1 MPGTCPRCSKAVYF
15 AEEVKAL
22 GTVYHRLCF
31 NCSNCKKMLD
41 SGSIAE
47 HEDNI
52 YCKSCYGKSFG
63 PKGYGYGGGAGTL
76 SMDSGSITKPERSVT
91 PDKKIQVAAKPSK
104 LSPGTGPT
112 STKPKPKFGGGD
124 ICPKC
129 NKTVYFAEAMKADG
143 STWHKTCFTCNQCN
157 KNLDS
162 SLVCEREGKVYC
174 KSCYGKNFGPK
185 GVGYGIGAGALQ
197 TT

>member
-1 MPGTCPRCSKAVYF
+1 MVTVVEPVHCQWMVAVSP
-15 AEEVKAL
+15 
-22 GTVYHRLCF
+22 
-31 NCSNCKKMLD
+31 NQ
-41 SGSIAE
+41 
-47 HEDNI
+47 
-52 YCKSCYGKSFG
+52 
-63 PKGYGYGGGAGTL
+63 
-76 SMDSGSITKPERSVT
+76 SVVWLL
-91 PDKKIQVAAKPSK
+91 IRRSK
-104 LSPGTGPT
+104 LLPHLQNCPQVGNIIKQFQLLKGFWCALNPNTWLHPIDIAIGTGPT

-197 TT
+197 TTWIQIKKIPCVYINFIKTR